1 MPGVK
6 THFCSSFPAVVFL
19 VLVHL
24 PLQTPATKPRP
35 SEDLSL
41 PHDAVALIAFK
52 SSADEGRRLNFSVSA
67 SLDYCWWEGVK
78 CVKGKVVHLVL
89 ESSGLKGR
97 FAGNTLTRLDQLR
110 VLSLKNNSLS
120 GPVPDLSAL
129 LNLKSLFLDHNSFEG
144 SFPLSIVSL
153 HRLRTLDL
161 SRNAFDGPIP
171 DQLAGLDR
179 LYYLRLELNRFNGTI
194 PAFNQSFLRVFNVS
208 GNNLT
213 GAVPA
218 TAALLRFDLSAF
230 AGNIGLCGE
239 VLHKHCETH
248 VPFFSSSM
256 VPQPAQGLDAQN
268 QGILLSPPPKKK
280 HIRTAAIVGLTAGIL
295 LVAAFLVGFSLLIKK
310 TYKRKITRISSPTA
324 ASALAPRHI
333 EEEEE
338 PTLPAAPKASNKSLE
353 KLQMA
358 KSGNLIFCAGESQV
372 YTLEQL
378 MKASAELLGRG
389 TTGTTYKAVLDNQ
402 LIVSVKRLDAGL
414 LSGLSKEV
422 FERHMGI
429 VGNLRHPN
437 LVPLRAYFQAKDERI
452 LVYDYQPNGSLY
464 SLIHGSRSARAKPLH
479 WTSCLK
485 IAEDVAQGLAYIHQ
499 ASRLVHGNIKSSNVL
514 LGAEFE
520 ACLTDYCV
528 SVLIEVDDETGY
540 RAPETRKSSKRATP
554 KSDVFSFGLLLL
566 ELLTGRLPFQQ
577 PFLTAAD
584 LPNWVRSVR
593 EDDSE
598 DTRLLMLLDIAIAC
612 IQASQE
618 QRPTTWQILKMIQE
632 IKDSELGDIMGST
645 GFI

>member
-1 MPGVK
+1 MPREK
-6 THFCSSFPAVVFL
+6 PHFCSPFVVAVFFL
-19 VLVHL
+19 VLLRFPVR
-24 PLQTPATKPRP
+24 TPALKPP
-35 SEDLSL
+35 SLFV
-41 PHDAVALIAFK
+41 PPDAAALIAFK
-52 SSADEGRRLNFSVSA
+52 SFGDEGRRLINFSVSG
-67 SLDYCWWEGVK
+67 SLDYCQWRGVK
-78 CVKGKVVHLVL
+78 CAKGKVIRLVL
-89 ESSGLKGR
+89 ESSGLRGR
-97 FAGNTLTRLDQLR
+97 FAEDTLSRLDQLR
-110 VLSLKNNSLS
+110 VLSLQNNSLS
-120 GPVPDLSAL
+120 GPIPDLSPL

-144 SFPLSIVSL
+144 SFPVSVLPL

-161 SRNAFDGPIP
+161 SHNALQGPIP
-171 DQLAGLDR
+171 DRLAGLDR

-194 PAFNQSFLRVFNVS
+194 PAFNQSSLRVFNVS
-208 GNNLT
+208 NNDLT

-218 TAALLRFDLSAF
+218 TAALLRFDLSAYS
-230 AGNIGLCGE
+230 GNIGLCGE
-239 VLHKHCETH
+239 VLRKHCETH

-268 QGILLSPPPKKK
+268 QGILLSPPPTKK
-280 HIRTAAIVGLTAGIL
+280 HTRTAAVVGLTAGVL
-295 LVAAFLVGFSLLIKK
+295 LVAVFLVGFSLLIKK
-310 TYKRKITRISSPTA
+310 TQRRKITRISSPTA
-324 ASALAPRHI
+324 ASALAPGHVQ
-333 EEEEE
+333 EEEE
-338 PTLPAAPKASNKSLE
+338 PTLPAVPKASNKSLE

-402 LIVSVKRLDAGL
+402 LIVGVKRLDAGL
-414 LSGLSKEV
+414 LSGLSKEA
-422 FERHMGI
+422 FERHMGV

-437 LVPLRAYFQAKDERI
+437 LVPLRAFFQAKDERL

-514 LGAEFE
+514 LGADFE
-520 ACLTDYCV
+520 ACLTDYSL
-528 SVLIEVDDETGY
+528 SVLVDVEDESGY
-540 RAPETRKSSKRATP
+540 RAPETRKSSRRATP

-577 PFLTAAD
+577 PFLTASD
-584 LPNWVRSVR
+584 MPNWVRSVR
-593 EDDSE
+593 EDEFE

-612 IQASQE
+612 IQVSQE

-632 IKDSELGDIMGST
+632 IKDTELGDVMGST